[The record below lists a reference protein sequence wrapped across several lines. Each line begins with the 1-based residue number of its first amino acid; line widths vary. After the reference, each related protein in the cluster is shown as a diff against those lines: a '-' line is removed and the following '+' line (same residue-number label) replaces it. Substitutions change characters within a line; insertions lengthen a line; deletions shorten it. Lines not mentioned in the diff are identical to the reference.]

1 LSDPE
6 KGDFCLKKKSKIK
19 KPELLAPAGNLE
31 KLRFAIIYG
40 ADAVYISGKNYG
52 LRAAADNFSIEEM
65 RDAVDYAHNNNA
77 KIYVAINI
85 YAKNSD
91 FKELPEYLK
100 NISKIGIDA
109 IIVADPGILDVVKNT
124 CSDLPV
130 HLSTQANTTNK
141 YSAGFWEKIGV
152 SRVGL
157 ARELNLNELEEISN
171 FIKIEKEIFVHGAMC
186 ISYSGRCLLSK
197 YLADRDAN
205 RGDCAHSCRWKYYLM
220 EEQRKGVFY
229 PVYENNHGT
238 YFFNSKDLCLIEY
251 IPNLI
256 NIGIDSFKIEGR
268 MKSLHYISTVVKIYR
283 EVIDAY
289 FENMKDYKLNPEWK
303 NELEKIS
310 HRHYTTG
317 FVVPDKERE
326 ITGTSSYRRLYDFVG
341 VVKEWDKNLSRIKVE
356 VRNKISVKDN
366 LEILQPEGK
375 VFFADVLG
383 ILDFN
388 TNEILGSAHA
398 NYIVYISISSTDKI
412 EENSILRRKIN

>member
-1 LSDPE
+1 MN
-6 KGDFCLKKKSKIK
+6 KKSKIK

-31 KLRFAIIYG
+31 KLKFAIIYG

-65 RDAVDYAHNNNA
+65 RDAVDYTHNNNA

-85 YAKNSD
+85 YAKNND

-109 IIVADPGILDVVKNT
+109 VIVADPGILDVVKDT
-124 CSDLPV
+124 CPDLPV

-157 ARELNLNELEEISN
+157 ARELSLNELEEISN

-197 YLADRDAN
+197 YLANRDAN

-220 EEQRKGVFY
+220 EEQRKGIFH
-229 PVYENNHGT
+229 PIHEDNHGT
-238 YFFNSKDLCLIEY
+238 YFFNSKDLCMIEY
-251 IPNLI
+251 IPDLI

-268 MKSLHYISTVVKIYR
+268 MKSLYYIATVVKVYR
-283 EVIDAY
+283 EIIDTY
-289 FENMKDYKLNPEWK
+289 FKDKENYKFNSEWK

-310 HRHYTTG
+310 HRYYTTG

-326 ITGTSSYRRLYDFVG
+326 ITGTSSYQRLYDFVG

-366 LEILQPEGK
+366 LEILQPKGK
-375 VFFADVLG
+375 TLSINVLD
-383 ILDFN
+383 IFDFN
-388 TNEILGSAHA
+388 TNEKLEAAHA
-398 NYIVYISISSTDKI
+398 NYLVYILVDSANEV
-412 EENSILRRKIN
+412 EENSILRRKVKLEGV